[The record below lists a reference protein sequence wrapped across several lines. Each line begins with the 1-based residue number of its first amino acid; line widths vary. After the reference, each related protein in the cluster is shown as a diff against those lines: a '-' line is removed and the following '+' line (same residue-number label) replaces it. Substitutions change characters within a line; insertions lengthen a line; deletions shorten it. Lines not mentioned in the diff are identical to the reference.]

1 MPGNKLNEWEKQ
13 KIIKTCNLPQY
24 KSLPPSQIVQMLAD
38 EGHYIASE
46 SSFYRTLREVGQVNR
61 RGRAEGAKNSP
72 KPKGYNA
79 TEPNQVWSWDITYL
93 ASSIRGVFYYL
104 YVIEDIFSRKIVGWE
119 IPVFVNKD
127 DRF

>member
-24 KSLPPSQIVQMLAD
+24 KSLPPSQIVPMLA
-38 EGHYIASE
+38 IASE

-61 RGRAEGAKNSP
+61 RGRAEGVKNSP

-79 TEPNQVWSWDITYL
+79 TEPNQVWSWGITYL

-104 YVIEDIFSRKIVGWE
+104 YVIEDIFSRKMMLPLSNG
-119 IPVFVNKD
+119 
-127 DRF
+127 